1 MGCSASVPLKVAGKT
16 TRMSQLIISTRN
28 SNLPPE
34 PRAKSKV
41 ELEAEAARLERVARE
56 KERAEAHAKQRAELE
71 KATEEERAARK
82 LEDER
87 QAAERRA
94 NDEKLAKEKS
104 ALKRAEAEKK
114 EKEEADARARA
125 KKLLVVS
132 ASPMK
137 QYSTTNNVRDAFIE
151 AYQKAHPYDTITQ
164 LDLTD
169 GVVLGKY
176 NISHNN
182 DPEKSKALA
191 EQFLAHDKYLFAT
204 PMWNMATPSV
214 LLQYLNHISQPNIT
228 ISASGEGGLVSGRP
242 AMVVVSSG
250 AGWLG
255 RELDHLSEYV
265 CAVLGQLGFTDVR
278 LEHVNGTADQAKL
291 LDMVKVRSTE
301 VSGKVDGF
309 TFDANARLPQRQ
321 PHIDLP
327 WRCPGQSLPVFA
339 NGPKLLVIDAC
350 PVGKDSPT
358 SALLKTLLDRYLDT
372 VPGAVVDTVDLRSF
386 PLAPFSA
393 HRVQAKFATWQKEE
407 PPPEAVNEWRN
418 VTTLIDRFLAADTYV
433 FAVPMVNLGIPAD
446 LKLYLDYLIQ
456 PHRIFDPSKTSGGLV
471 TGKPVYLIT
480 MSENVALGS
489 PEDYLT
495 SYMQAVLA
503 YIGFE
508 DIRCI
513 SASQVA
519 SNSLAIT
526 HGLEQ
531 IKFRVGQAYSDIA
544 ALTSINW
551 QKLPRL
557 PIPSLRDTVARY
569 FASVKPLVPEAEF
582 IRHKAWV
589 EQYMAGPGA
598 KLQSRLLEQERT
610 AAEAGT
616 YPHSYIE
623 GVQEDTHN
631 RLRCPAPVNLSPFFG
646 IDPPASVEGQL
657 PRAAAFIHSFV
668 KWTRKAALL
677 LLRRSLPCSQL
688 RALSTA
694 TWPCM

>member
-291 LDMVKVRSTE
+291 LDMVK
-301 VSGKVDGF
+301 
-309 TFDANARLPQRQ
+309 
-321 PHIDLP
+321 
-327 WRCPGQSLPVFA
+327 SLPVFA

-456 PHRIFDPSKTSGGLV
+456 PHRIFDPSKMVQAVFQRGPPVAQAPLQRVMAVQAVCQSGWTVGGKTSGGLV

-668 KWTRKAALL
+668 KWTRK
-677 LLRRSLPCSQL
+677 
-688 RALSTA
+688 
-694 TWPCM
+694 